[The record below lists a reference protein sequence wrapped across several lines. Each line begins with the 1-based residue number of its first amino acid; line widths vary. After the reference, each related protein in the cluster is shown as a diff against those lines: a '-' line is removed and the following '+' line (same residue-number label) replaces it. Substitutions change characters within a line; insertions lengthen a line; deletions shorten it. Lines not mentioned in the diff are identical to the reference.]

1 MNHVIE
7 GLIMYQRI
15 KVIVFTM
22 YFLFIIWSP
31 IHSQIVTVTE
41 DSSAFFL
48 TTNILQICIKKNPWQ
63 ILVTNQN
70 KEIILQESQNQGLQF
85 GSYHVTR
92 VDSFQ
97 FLGQTTIVKRNPPR
111 YHAEDEALISG
122 ESTCF
127 YCSTTSGTQAV
138 VYITFRNPW
147 VFSVW
152 LTVPG
157 LVQNTR
163 EVFISSSDEHFFGLG
178 GCWDAQSLDLKGLD
192 VTMANRSGTPDQGAY
207 IPFYISTKGYGILI
221 DNYLDVHFDFI
232 DPSNVEIT
240 APPISGSED
249 GEGYFHGS
257 SMLWYFYYGPDLF
270 DVIERYTEH
279 VSRPLLP
286 PSWAVFAPWQWRNDN
301 TEAGVYEDAMGMRE
315 AKIPCGLIWID
326 RPWATGGANMPPPF
340 EWTPDLY
347 PNGHQ
352 MFMDLQDMG
361 YKTGVWVSKVLYGDL
376 DDSTLVLQLK
386 QDSQNWMI
394 QDNCQMY
401 KIDRGN
407 IQRMDPYF
415 TCQAYYESWNEMFHG
430 DFVTLPRVIAYRG
443 QKYVSGL
450 WPGDNDNT
458 YNYPSGLKA
467 NIAVMLNLAIAGFP
481 FYGSETGG
489 FPDPPGNNVTI
500 RWAQFSS
507 FCPIFETAGTPY
519 TYSTYYRDIFRK
531 YSELYTRLFPY
542 RWSYTRTAHEKGHPI
557 TRALVLEYPDDPA
570 GYNEKFEYLF
580 GEWILVAPI
589 ISGGSSR
596 SVYLPPGEWIDWWD
610 GKRYNGGKSFS
621 DYSATEEKIPLF
633 VKAGAIIPMIEI
645 QQTWQHSSVDPMT
658 LKIYPNGETSFHIK
672 GDEIVYPGQSQPY
685 TDLKEVLITC
695 NELSNRLDIQIGDS
709 DYSYLLEI
717 HQAWSVDSVI
727 HNGKVMRMLQNL
739 DSLNAVEEGWVSE
752 SRAGGIQSVKIK
764 GSNMTSHSVT
774 VFYSRISGLRNR
786 YDSQLTFALKQIY
799 PNPFNS
805 MTHVTYE
812 VPKYTHVNL
821 TIYSLLGERI
831 ETLVNQHKQT
841 GIYEVTWNAS
851 GQSSGIYFVYM
862 QCADYKKMKKIIL
875 LK

>member
-1 MNHVIE
+1 MF
-7 GLIMYQRI
+7 QRI

-22 YFLFIIWSP
+22 FFSFIIWSP
-31 IHSQIVTVTE
+31 IHTQIVTVTE
-41 DSSAFFL
+41 DSSALFL
-48 TTNILQICIKKNPWQ
+48 TTNILQVCIKKNPWQ
-63 ILVTNQN
+63 ILVLNQN
-70 KEIILQESQNQGLQF
+70 NEIILQESQNQALQF
-85 GSYHVTR
+85 GSYHVTAM
-92 VDSFQ
+92 DSFQ
-97 FLGQTTIVKRNPPR
+97 FLGQTSIVKRYPPR
-111 YHAEDEALISG
+111 YHAKDEALISG
-122 ESTCF
+122 ELTRF
-127 YCSTTSGTQAV
+127 YCSTTNGTQAV

-157 LVQNTR
+157 IVQSTR
-163 EVFISSSDEHFFGLG
+163 EVFVSSRDEHFFGLG
-178 GCWDAQSLDLKGLD
+178 GCWDAQSLDLKGLS

-207 IPFYISTKGYGILI
+207 IPFYISTNGYGMLI
-221 DNYLDVHFDFI
+221 DNYLNVNFDFKS
-232 DPSNVEIT
+232 PSTVAIT

-249 GEGYFHGS
+249 GEGYFYGS
-257 SMLWYFYYGPDLF
+257 SMLWYFYYGPDLL

-279 VSRPLLP
+279 VSRPMLP

-301 TEAGVYEDAMGMRE
+301 TEAGVYEDAKGLRE

-326 RPWATGGANMPPPF
+326 RPWATGSNNMPPPF
-340 EWTPDLY
+340 EWTPNLY

-361 YKTGVWVSKVLYGDL
+361 YKTGVWVAKNLYGDF
-376 DDSTLVLQLK
+376 DDSTLVQQLK

-407 IQRMDPYF
+407 FQRMDPYF
-415 TCQAYYESWNEMFHG
+415 TCQAYYESWNEVFHG
-430 DFVTLPRVIAYRG
+430 DFVTLPRVVAYRG

-467 NIAVMLNLAIAGFP
+467 NIAVMLNLAISGFP

-519 TYSTYYRDIFRK
+519 AYSPYYRDIFRK
-531 YSELYTRLFPY
+531 YSELYTQLFPY
-542 RWSYTRTAHEKGHPI
+542 RWSYTRIAHEKGHPI

-589 ISGGSSR
+589 VSGGTSR
-596 SVYLPPGEWIDWWD
+596 NVYLPPGEWIDWWD
-610 GKRYNGGKSFS
+610 GKRYNGGRSLS
-621 DYSATEEKIPLF
+621 DYSTTEEKIPLF
-633 VKAGAIIPMIEI
+633 VKAGAIIPLIEI
-645 QQTWQHSSVDPMT
+645 QQTWQHSSVNPMT
-658 LKIYPNGETSFHIK
+658 LKIYPNGETSFHIR

-685 TDLKEVLITC
+685 SDLKDVLITC
-695 NELSNRLDIQIGDS
+695 SDLSNRLDINIEVS

-717 HQAWSVDSVI
+717 YHDGSVDSVT
-727 HNGKVMRMLQNL
+727 HNGKVLSKLQSL
-739 DSLNAVEEGWVSE
+739 DSLNAVEEGWVTE
-752 SRAGGIQSVKIK
+752 SRNGSILSVKIK
-764 GSNMTSHSVT
+764 GANMTSHSVAL
-774 VFYSRISGLRNR
+774 FYSTPSGVRDK
-786 YDSQLTFALKQIY
+786 YDSQLNFALNQNY
-799 PNPFNS
+799 PNPFNPS
-805 MTHVTYE
+805 TTIRYHLPKSVFVTLRIY
-812 VPKYTHVNL
+812 NL
-821 TIYSLLGERI
+821 AGQEI
-831 ETLVNQHKQT
+831 ETLVNGLQGAGEHEIIWQPK
-841 GIYEVTWNAS
+841 GLP
-851 GQSSGIYFVYM
+851 SGIYFYRI
-862 QCADYKKMKKIIL
+862 QADDFTETIKLIL
-875 LK
+875 QK